1 MRKNVLKFAV
11 AFPAALALFAS
22 QAFAEK
28 VSITML
34 ETSDIH
40 GAISP
45 YDYATDKETDNGLA
59 KVATVVKAERTKDPD
74 LLLFDAGDCL
84 QDNLI
89 QEFRFEKK
97 NPMINAMN
105 ALGYD
110 ANILGNH
117 EFNFEFKTLQKE
129 IKQFKAPVLAAN
141 IYKKNSKRFVKGWTI
156 SSVKGVRVGV
166 IGITAPHVP
175 IWEASAPEH
184 YNKMKFTSPIE
195 EVGTVLSEIEG
206 KADVLVVVAHYGLK
220 GEFGEHGMGDVAEK
234 FGDRIPVFFIGHA
247 HDTVNQTASNGAV
260 IMEPGAKGAY
270 VAKVTME
277 LDNESGKWEVVSKK
291 GELLPVSKANVEAD
305 AEILALNKA
314 THEKSLQIA
323 GKVVGQIK
331 EDFLPSLWW
340 NGLEGIPTA
349 AVQDTAMMDLINK
362 VQMDNATLGGKKA
375 DVSMAA
381 LFESYSNLEKGDFHK
396 RDGVKIYKFD
406 NTLFAV
412 RVTGKQLKAVM
423 EKQAGDFFNT
433 AKEGDVTVS
442 FNEDMRL
449 YLYDMFAGVDYEIDI
464 SKPAG
469 SRIQNVM
476 FRGKPLSDDETLI
489 LALNNY
495 RFGNLK
501 SAGMFGDSPEYR
513 DTSLAVRDMISDYVA
528 SHSPLSPECDGNWKI
543 TGFTPA
549 PEAEKVYGLVREGK
563 IKVPSSANGRTVNV
577 RALNV
582 NELKAQ
588 GLLD

>member
-1 MRKNVLKFAV
+1 MKKIIVGLS
-11 AFPAALALFAS
+11 AALILIGLPVS
-22 QAFAEK
+22 AEK
-28 VSITML
+28 VTLTML

-45 YDYATDKETDNGLA
+45 YDYATDSVTDNGLA
-59 KVATVVKAERTKDPD
+59 KVATVVKSERLKDPD

-105 ALGYD
+105 TLKYD
-110 ANILGNH
+110 ANVLGNH
-117 EFNFEFKTLQKE
+117 EFNFEFKTLLKE

-141 IYKKNSKRFVKGWTI
+141 IYKKDSKRFVEGWTVAE
-156 SSVKGVRVGV
+156 VKGVRVGI
-166 IGITAPHVP
+166 IGIMAPHVP
-175 IWEASAPEH
+175 VWEASAPEH
-184 YNKMKFTSPIE
+184 YNNMTFTSPIE
-195 EVGTVLSEIEG
+195 EVGTALSEIEG
-206 KADVLVVVAHYGLK
+206 KADIIVVVAHYGLN

-234 FGDRIPVFFIGHA
+234 YGDRIPVFFIGHA
-247 HDTVNQTASNGAV
+247 HDVVNQTSSSGALIV
-260 IMEPGAKGAY
+260 EPGAKGAY
-270 VAKVTME
+270 VAKVTVE
-277 LDNESGKWEVVSKK
+277 LDNESGSWKVTSKK
-291 GELLPVSKANVEAD
+291 GELLAVKGAGIEPD
-305 AEILALNKA
+305 AEIEKLNKS
-314 THEKSLQIA
+314 THEKSLKIA
-323 GKVVGQIK
+323 GKVVGKIK
-331 EDFLPSLWW
+331 DNFLPSLWW

-381 LFESYSNLEKGDFHK
+381 LFESYSNLEKGEFHK

-412 RVTGKQLKAVM
+412 RVTGRQLKAIM
-423 EKQAGDFFNT
+423 EKQAGRFFNT
-433 AKEGDVTVS
+433 FRAGDVTIS
-442 FNEDMRL
+442 FNENMRL

-464 SKPAG
+464 SKPEG

-476 FRGKPLSDDETLI
+476 FKGKPLNDDESLI

-501 SAGMFGDSPEYR
+501 SEGMFGENPEYR

-528 SHSPLSPECDGNWKI
+528 KHSPLAPECDNNWKI
-543 TGFTPA
+543 TGYEFA
-549 PEAEKVYGLVREGK
+549 PEAEQVYALVHDGK
-563 IKVPSSANGRTVNV
+563 LKVPASANGRTPNV
-577 RALNV
+577 KALNV
-582 NELKAQ
+582 NDLRAQ
-588 GLLD
+588 GLLK

>member
-1 MRKNVLKFAV
+1 MKKIIVGLS
-11 AFPAALALFAS
+11 AALILIGLPVS
-22 QAFAEK
+22 AEK
-28 VSITML
+28 VTLTML

-45 YDYATDKETDNGLA
+45 YDYATDSVTDNGLA
-59 KVATVVKAERTKDPD
+59 KVATVVKSERLKDPD

-105 ALGYD
+105 TLKYD
-110 ANILGNH
+110 ANVLGNH
-117 EFNFEFKTLQKE
+117 EFNFEFKTLLKE

-141 IYKKNSKRFVKGWTI
+141 IYKKDSKRFVEGWTVAE
-156 SSVKGVRVGV
+156 VKGVRVGI

-175 IWEASAPEH
+175 VWEASAPEH
-184 YNKMKFTSPIE
+184 YNNMTFTSPIE
-195 EVGTVLSEIEG
+195 EVGTALSEIEG
-206 KADVLVVVAHYGLK
+206 KADIIVVVAHYGLN

-234 FGDRIPVFFIGHA
+234 YGDRIPVFFIGHA
-247 HDTVNQTASNGAV
+247 HDVVNQTASSGALIV
-260 IMEPGAKGAY
+260 EPGAKGAY
-270 VAKVTME
+270 VAKVTVE
-277 LDNESGKWEVVSKK
+277 LDNESGSWKVTSKK
-291 GELLPVSKANVEAD
+291 GELLAVKGAGIEPD
-305 AEILALNKA
+305 AEIEKLNKS
-314 THEKSLQIA
+314 THEKSLKIA
-323 GKVVGQIK
+323 GKVVGKIK
-331 EDFLPSLWW
+331 DNFLPSLWW

-381 LFESYSNLEKGDFHK
+381 LFESYSNLEKGEFHK

-412 RVTGKQLKAVM
+412 RVTGRQLKAIM
-423 EKQAGDFFNT
+423 EKQAGRFFNT
-433 AKEGDVTVS
+433 FRAGDVTIS
-442 FNEDMRL
+442 FNENMRL

-464 SKPAG
+464 SKPEG

-476 FRGKPLSDDETLI
+476 FKGKPLNDDESLI

-501 SAGMFGDSPEYR
+501 SEGMFGENPEYR

-528 SHSPLSPECDGNWKI
+528 KHSPLAPECDNNWKI
-543 TGFTPA
+543 TGYEFA
-549 PEAEKVYGLVREGK
+549 PEAEQVYALVHDGK
-563 IKVPSSANGRTVNV
+563 LKVPASANGRTPNV
-577 RALNV
+577 KALNV
-582 NELKAQ
+582 NDLRAQ
-588 GLLD
+588 GLLK